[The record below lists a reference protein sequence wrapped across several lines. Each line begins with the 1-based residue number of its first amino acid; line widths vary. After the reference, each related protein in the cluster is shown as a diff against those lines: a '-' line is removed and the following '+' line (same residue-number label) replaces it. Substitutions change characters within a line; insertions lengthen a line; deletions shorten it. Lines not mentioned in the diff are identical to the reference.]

1 MIWELNAL
9 KHLEAMVDITT
20 RCNAGCPQCHRTNP
34 LGLKK
39 TDWLPD
45 INWSLKQFKQALP
58 GHIIKHMKIIDFC
71 GTWGDAVVNNDLLS
85 MIKYIKKENPECIIC
100 INTNGSLRNEQFW
113 WDLGVAGG
121 KNLQV
126 VFCVE
131 GTTQEM
137 HENYRQFTFLDKIL
151 ANMDILSN
159 TPATI
164 RTQTLVWKHN
174 EHCLPEIEKL
184 CMDHGSVR
192 HHFVATDRWH
202 DGDKLEF
209 SIKGK
214 PGVLEATSPD
224 WQKTFRQTHQERK
237 EDENRPDYTRIDRR
251 RFTTQKAKVGDG
263 EKKLMKKLEDTSQGK
278 IVCEWGARNK
288 VVINPDGQV
297 LPCCYFCNPHFFNK
311 NDPKIRRQFIDHPI
325 MKEYKIYEKELNVFT
340 ANLMDI
346 INHKWFQSTL
356 QDSWSKTKPVY
367 QCEKFCGKCNKSYE
381 RI

>member
-1 MIWELNAL
+1 MWTLPL
-9 KHLEAMVDITT
+9 DVSLDVTT
-20 RCNAGCPQCHRTNP
+20 RCNAGCPQCHRTDP
-34 LGLKK
+34 MGLNKAS
-39 TDWLPD
+39 WLPD
-45 INWSLKQFKQALP
+45 IHWTIEDFKKALP
-58 GHIIKHMKIIDFC
+58 PEIMKDIYNFDFC
-71 GTWGDAVVNNDLLS
+71 GTWGDCLTNQDILPMV
-85 MIKYIKKENPECIIC
+85 KYLRKNSPEASIC

-121 KNLQV
+121 KKLQV
-126 VFCVE
+126 AFCVE

-151 ANMDILSN
+151 ANMDMLSN
-159 TPATI
+159 TPAKI
-164 RTQTLVWKHN
+164 RSQTLVWKHN

-184 CMDHGSVR
+184 CMDHGSMR
-192 HHFVATDRWH
+192 HHFVATDRWNSSNTKELKFTVK
-202 DGDKLEF
+202 D
-209 SIKGK
+209 K
-214 PGVLEATSPD
+214 PGILEATSPD

-278 IVCEWGARNK
+278 IVCEWGTRNK

-311 NDPKIRRQFIDHPI
+311 NVPKIRKRFIDHPI

-346 INHKWFQSTL
+346 INHKWFREILPESWNSPTPVAQCSRYCSKYTL
-356 QDSWSKTKPVY
+356 
-367 QCEKFCGKCNKSYE
+367 
-381 RI
+381 

>member
-1 MIWELNAL
+1 MWKFPLNIML
-9 KHLEAMVDITT
+9 DVTT
-20 RCNAGCPQCHRTNP
+20 RCNAGCPQCHRTDP
-34 LGLKK
+34 MGLNKAS
-39 TDWLPD
+39 WLPD
-45 INWSLKQFKQALP
+45 INWTLEEFKQALP
-58 GHIIKHMKIIDFC
+58 EKLCNHIYNYDFC
-71 GTWGDAVVNNDLLS
+71 GTWGDCLTNPDILPMV
-85 MIKYIKKENPECIIC
+85 KYIKENAHPEVSIC
-100 INTNGSLRNEQFW
+100 INTNGSLRNEEFW

-137 HENYRQFTFLDKIL
+137 HENYRQFTFLDKIFN
-151 ANMDILSN
+151 NMDMLSN

-251 RFTTQKAKVGDG
+251 WFTTQKAKVGDG

-311 NDPKIRRQFIDHPI
+311 NDPKIKRHFIDHPI